1 MPSGWAGLAASIVR
15 GGQQQPQ
22 VQQRQQRSNEG
33 DEARGVAAGAGP
45 MGNTIAGQPQPAL
58 YTNPPHGHHHAH
70 QQQHPHHPQHQLQQ
84 PYPGQQDDHKT
95 PAGVGG
101 LPVGPPDG
109 AGELSSS
116 LSGEII
122 ITKYTDGSPAA
133 YSSSVA
139 GSMSAP
145 WPANPPPSSST
156 SVSTSVKQ
164 QQQQQQRAPTGAGAA
179 AVEHLQGTLAA
190 GIAEADTATYP
201 TTTSSSS
208 SNGSTGGCGARRRRR
223 PPHTRPL
230 NRLSV
235 QLIDTY
241 KAINTQYYERKAQRQ
256 LQQQDEAA
264 VSAAMSTS
272 TSSSKQEQHVKRSS
286 SGEGSAASTAAGA
299 LQHLA
304 HPQKTADAS
313 LLSTAPLHAAPSMSY
328 SSSHRQPPIA
338 PAAAPAPTVGKG
350 VYNNG
355 WDDEHYDYLFERD
368 ELLQDRYL
376 LKNRIGKGSFG
387 QVVRGV
393 DRATGRE
400 VAVKIIKSRKPFMLQ
415 AKTEVELLQTLRVK
429 DKNDEFNLVRLQHHF
444 IHRGHQCL
452 VFEMLSY
459 NLYDLL
465 KYTKFAG
472 VSLTLLRKFTKQILK
487 ALQFLA
493 RPDVDI
499 IHCDLK
505 PENILLRHPKR
516 SGIKVIDFG
525 SSCRSHKRMYSYI
538 QSRFYR
544 SPEVMLGLPY
554 SVAIDMWSLGCV
566 LVEMHTGEPLFG
578 GVDQYDQMKR
588 LVDILGLPP
597 SSMLHAAPAASR
609 DNFFELASNPSSFP
623 SSTWRFKVPAP
634 GTSSS
639 SSSSSSST
647 PSNLPSSAS
656 PYAKLADILGVT
668 TGGPSGRRA
677 NDPGHTVPHYQAFLD
692 LILKMLHLDPAMR
705 ITPTEALRHPF
716 LQAGDGGQGMGEG
729 LGSTN
734 KTEGGK
740 EGRAQQPRSPRVTA
754 TTASVAHHGPP
765 MPLLASSA
773 LDAGTQT

>member
-1 MPSGWAGLAASIVR
+1 M
-15 GGQQQPQ
+15 
-22 VQQRQQRSNEG
+22 
-33 DEARGVAAGAGP
+33 
-45 MGNTIAGQPQPAL
+45 
-58 YTNPPHGHHHAH
+58 
-70 QQQHPHHPQHQLQQ
+70 
-84 PYPGQQDDHKT
+84 
-95 PAGVGG
+95 
-101 LPVGPPDG
+101 GPPDG
-109 AGELSSS
+109 AGALSSS
-116 LSGEII
+116 LSGGII
-122 ITKYTDGSPAA
+122 MTNYADGPPPA
-133 YSSSVA
+133 YSTSMA
-139 GSMSAP
+139 GSMGAP

-156 SVSTSVKQ
+156 SASSTVKQ
-164 QQQQQQRAPTGAGAA
+164 QQQQQLAPTGAGAA
-179 AVEHLQGTLAA
+179 AVEPLQGTPAAA
-190 GIAEADTATYP
+190 GTATY
-201 TTTSSSS
+201 TSSNSSSS
-208 SNGSTGGCGARRRRR
+208 SGSSGGSGARRRRR
-223 PPHTRPL
+223 PSHTRPL

-241 KAINTQYYERKAQRQ
+241 KAINTQYYEKKAQRR
-256 LQQQDEAA
+256 LQQQDEAS

-272 TSSSKQEQHVKRSS
+272 TSSSKQRQHVKSSS
-286 SGEGSAASTAAGA
+286 SGEGSAVSTAAGA
-299 LQHLA
+299 LQHLT
-304 HPQKTADAS
+304 HPQKTATVPTKSSAAAS
-313 LLSTAPLHAAPSMSY
+313 LVPTVPSHAAPSSSTY
-328 SSSHRQPPIA
+328 SSSHHQPPVA

-368 ELLQDRYL
+368 EILQDRYL

-415 AKTEVELLQTLRVK
+415 AKTEVELLQALRAK

-597 SSMLHAAPAASR
+597 SSMLHAAPAVSR
-609 DNFFELASNPSSFP
+609 DNFFELTSNPSSLQS
-623 SSTWRFKVPAP
+623 SSTWRFKAPAP
-634 GTSSS
+634 GTSS

-656 PYAKLADILGVT
+656 PYAKLADILGVA

-692 LILKMLHLDPAMR
+692 LILKMLHFDPAMR

-716 LQAGDGGQGMGEG
+716 LLAGGDGGQSVGEG
-729 LGSTN
+729 CGSTN

-740 EGRAQQPRSPRVTA
+740 EGRVQQPRSPRVTA
-754 TTASVAHHGPP
+754 TTASGVHHGPP